1 MPTEATDCRIAEIDT
16 EIAELTRFDKE
27 WLSQLGMIAMRYEAA
42 KDIPVVNHNV
52 DIASLMAERSKLEN
66 EREIS
71 LEDNEHLFIAWNIPT
86 ATTDNGRQFDLP
98 EFQTYFDWQHEVEET
113 PNHEDVFPDDLI
125 VESAIAV
132 EVHRVF
138 NGRTKNASMMLGY
151 LIGTKPGHVWT
162 REALTEHIYHG
173 TDGLSDYEKSRRAG
187 CLMSNYW
194 NGVGSNVP
202 KALYEV
208 SEELGGGVHLVMQI
222 GRRYLLVNGK
232 RCGKGVR
239 VCRAVDIS
247 EQPPEDNY
255 LGRDNTAFDWATPGP
270 LSDPKE
276 LLSESDRGYERSNEV
291 LEITEQIDS
300 WVEPVLAGVVAKLS
314 MEEIRDNLEGLPLYS
329 KNIGSRLNCKNAL
342 SARIISQQ
350 EFESRVVN
358 DTSRAILVA
367 LLPKVPRLIG
377 DRYFRTSVKRRID
390 EMVKSAVEDTET
402 QMRIKHLS
410 KKISRSIFV

>member
-1 MPTEATDCRIAEIDT
+1 M
-16 EIAELTRFDKE
+16 
-27 WLSQLGMIAMRYEAA
+27 
-42 KDIPVVNHNV
+42 
-52 DIASLMAERSKLEN
+52 
-66 EREIS
+66 
-71 LEDNEHLFIAWNIPT
+71 
-86 ATTDNGRQFDLP
+86 
-98 EFQTYFDWQHEVEET
+98 
-113 PNHEDVFPDDLI
+113 
-125 VESAIAV
+125 
-132 EVHRVF
+132 
-138 NGRTKNASMMLGY
+138 
-151 LIGTKPGHVWT
+151 
-162 REALTEHIYHG
+162 
-173 TDGLSDYEKSRRAG
+173 
-187 CLMSNYW
+187 
-194 NGVGSNVP
+194 
-202 KALYEV
+202 
-208 SEELGGGVHLVMQI
+208 VMQI

-255 LGRDNTAFDWATPGP
+255 LGRDKTAFDWATPGS

-276 LLSESDRGYERSNEV
+276 FLSESDRGYERSNEV